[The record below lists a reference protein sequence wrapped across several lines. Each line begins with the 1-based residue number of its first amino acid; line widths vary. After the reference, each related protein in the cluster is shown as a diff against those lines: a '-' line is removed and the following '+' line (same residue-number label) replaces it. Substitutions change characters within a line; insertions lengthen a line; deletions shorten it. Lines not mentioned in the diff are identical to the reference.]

1 MDYIFNNFDEVSQRL
16 YQHLQLTA
24 YSLIIAIIVALPL
37 GLLISR
43 VKPLSTPILTVLG
56 IIYTMPSLALF
67 ALLVPFLGLGFLP
80 AISVLVAYSQLSLV
94 RNVALGFD
102 QIDPPIK
109 EAARGMG
116 MSSWQRLTMVELPL
130 ALPIIIA
137 GIRIAALLIIGIG
150 TIAAWIGAGG
160 LGQLLLNGVGERNND
175 KILAGAVMIALLS
188 ISVDL
193 LFRLLERL
201 TTPSASLKPGAQV
214 KADEL
219 DVQGTA
225 VG

>member
-1 MDYIFNNFDEVSQRL
+1 VDYIFNNFGEVSSRL
-16 YQHLQLTA
+16 FQHLQLTA
-24 YSLIIAIIVALPL
+24 YSLIIALIIALPL

-43 VKPLSTPILTVLG
+43 VKPLSTPILALLG

-67 ALLVPFLGLGFLP
+67 AMLVPFLGLGFVP

-102 QIDPPIK
+102 QIDPAIK

-116 MSSWQRLTMVELPL
+116 MSGWQRLWMVELPL
-130 ALPIIIA
+130 ALPIIVA

-201 TTPSASLKPGAQV
+201 ATPSAGLKPGTQIR
-214 KADEL
+214 ADEFATQ
-219 DVQGTA
+219 DTA